1 MKKLALVV
9 LTLFVTMSQAQE
21 QKQIPQVS
29 VSGEGKIKVKPDQV
43 VVNFGV
49 ENVGKDAQEVKKMND
64 EKIENVLKFIK
75 KFGIPSSD
83 FQTTNVSLNRTYDY
97 DKKKYNFQASQSI
110 TITLKDISKYDEL
123 MMGLVDNG
131 INNISNVEFKS
142 TEIEKYKSEA
152 RKLAIKDAK
161 KKAEDFVSVLGQK
174 VGKALLITDN
184 SANYYPPQPMFKSA
198 MLEMAADMGGAPR
211 QTLAVG
217 EIEVITNVSVSFVL
231 E

>member
-9 LTLFVTMSQAQE
+9 LTLFVTMSHAQE

-43 VVNFGV
+43 VINFGV
-49 ENVGKDAQEVKKMND
+49 ENVGKDAQEVKKLND
-64 EKIENVLKFIK
+64 ENVDKVVKFIK
-75 KFGIPSSD
+75 KFGIQSSD
-83 FQTTNVSLNRTYDY
+83 FQTTNVSLNRNYDY

-110 TITLKDISKYDEL
+110 TIILKDVIKYDAL

-142 TEIEKYKSEA
+142 TEIEKHKSDA

-174 VGKALLITDN
+174 IGKALLVTDN
-184 SANYYPPQPMFKSA
+184 SANYYPPQPMYKA
-198 MLEMAADMGGAPR
+198 MAMAAVADAESSSYE
-211 QTLAVG
+211 TLAVG
-217 EIEVITNVSVSFVL
+217 EIEVITNVSVSFIL

>member
-9 LTLFVTMSQAQE
+9 LTLFVTMSHAQE

-43 VVNFGV
+43 VINFGV
-49 ENVGKDAQEVKKMND
+49 ENVGKDAQEVKKLND
-64 EKIENVLKFIK
+64 ENVDKVVKFIK
-75 KFGIPSSD
+75 KFGISSSD
-83 FQTTNVSLNRTYDY
+83 FQTTNVSLNRNYDY

-110 TITLKDISKYDEL
+110 TITLKDISKYDDL

-142 TEIEKYKSEA
+142 TEIEKYKSEG

-184 SANYYPPQPMFKSA
+184 SANYYPPQPMFKGA
-198 MLEMAADMGGAPR
+198 MLEMAGDMGGAPR

>member
-9 LTLFVTMSQAQE
+9 LTLFVTMSHAQE
-21 QKQIPQVS
+21 QKQIPQVA

-49 ENVGKDAQEVKKMND
+49 ENTGKDAQEVKKLND

-75 KFGIPSSD
+75 KFGIPASD
-83 FQTTNVSLNRTYDY
+83 FQTTNVSLNRNYDY

-110 TITLKDISKYDEL
+110 TITLKNISKYDEL

-142 TEIEKYKSEA
+142 TEIEKYKSDA

-184 SANYYPPQPMFKSA
+184 SPNYYSPQPMFKGA
-198 MLEMAADMGGAPR
+198 MLEMSADAGAPR
-211 QTLAVG
+211 ETLAVG
-217 EIEVITNVSVSFVL
+217 EIEVIINVMVSFVL

>member
-1 MKKLALVV
+1 MKKLVLVV
-9 LTLFVTMSQAQE
+9 LTLFVTMSHAQE
-21 QKQIPQVS
+21 QKQIPQIA

-49 ENVGKDAQEVKKMND
+49 ENTGKDAQEVKKLND

-75 KFGIPSSD
+75 KFGIPASD
-83 FQTTNVSLNRTYDY
+83 FQTTNVSLNRNYDY

-110 TITLKDISKYDEL
+110 TITLKNISKYDEL

-142 TEIEKYKSEA
+142 TEIEKYKSDA
-152 RKLAIKDAK
+152 RKLAMKDAK

-184 SANYYPPQPMFKSA
+184 SPTYYSPQPMFKGA
-198 MLEMAADMGGAPR
+198 MLEMSADAGAPR
-211 QTLAVG
+211 ETLAVG
-217 EIEVITNVSVSFVL
+217 EIEVIINVMVSFEL

>member
-1 MKKLALVV
+1 MKKLVLVV
-9 LTLFVTMSQAQE
+9 LTLFVTMSHAQE
-21 QKQIPQVS
+21 QKQIPQIA

-49 ENVGKDAQEVKKMND
+49 ENTGKDAQEVKKLND

-75 KFGIPSSD
+75 KFGIPASD
-83 FQTTNVSLNRTYDY
+83 FQTTNVSLNRNYDY

-110 TITLKDISKYDEL
+110 TITLKNISKYDEL

-142 TEIEKYKSEA
+142 TEIEKYKSDA

-184 SANYYPPQPMFKSA
+184 SPNYYSPQPMFKGA
-198 MLEMAADMGGAPR
+198 MLEMSADAGAPR
-211 QTLAVG
+211 ETLAVG
-217 EIEVITNVSVSFVL
+217 EIEVIINVMVSFVL

>member
-1 MKKLALVV
+1 MKKLVLVV
-9 LTLFVTMSQAQE
+9 LTLFVTMSHAQE
-21 QKQIPQVS
+21 QKQIPQIA

-49 ENVGKDAQEVKKMND
+49 ENTGKDAQEVKKLND

-75 KFGIPSSD
+75 KFGIPASD
-83 FQTTNVSLNRTYDY
+83 FQTTNVSLNRNYDY

-110 TITLKDISKYDEL
+110 TITLKNISKYDEL

-142 TEIEKYKSEA
+142 TEIEKYKSDA

-184 SANYYPPQPMFKSA
+184 SPNYYSPQPMFKGA
-198 MLEMAADMGGAPR
+198 MLEMSADAGAPR
-211 QTLAVG
+211 ETLAVG
-217 EIEVITNVSVSFVL
+217 EIEVIINVMASFVL

>member
-1 MKKLALVV
+1 MKKLVLVV
-9 LTLFVTMSQAQE
+9 LTLFVTMSHAQE
-21 QKQIPQVS
+21 QKQIPQIA

-49 ENVGKDAQEVKKMND
+49 ENTGKDAQEVKKLND

-75 KFGIPSSD
+75 KFGIPASD
-83 FQTTNVSLNRTYDY
+83 FQTTNVSLNRNYDY

-110 TITLKDISKYDEL
+110 TITLKNISKYDEL

-142 TEIEKYKSEA
+142 TEIEKYKSDA

-184 SANYYPPQPMFKSA
+184 SPNYYSLQPMFKGA
-198 MLEMAADMGGAPR
+198 MLEMSADAGAPR
-211 QTLAVG
+211 ETLAVG
-217 EIEVITNVSVSFVL
+217 EIEVIINVMVSFVL

>member
-1 MKKLALVV
+1 MKKLVLVV
-9 LTLFVTMSQAQE
+9 LTIFVTMSHAQE
-21 QKQIPQVS
+21 QKQIPQIA

-49 ENVGKDAQEVKKMND
+49 ENTGKDAQEVKKLND

-75 KFGIPSSD
+75 KFGIPASD
-83 FQTTNVSLNRTYDY
+83 FQTTNVSLNRNYDY

-110 TITLKDISKYDEL
+110 TITLKNISKYDEL

-131 INNISNVEFKS
+131 INNISNAEFKS
-142 TEIEKYKSEA
+142 TEIEKYKSDA
-152 RKLAIKDAK
+152 RKLAMKDAK

-184 SANYYPPQPMFKSA
+184 SPSYYSLQPMFKGA
-198 MLEMAADMGGAPR
+198 MLEMSADAGAPR
-211 QTLAVG
+211 ETLAVG
-217 EIEVITNVSVSFVL
+217 EIEVIINVMVSFVL

>member
-1 MKKLALVV
+1 MKKLVLVV
-9 LTLFVTMSQAQE
+9 LTLFVTMSHAQE
-21 QKQIPQVS
+21 QKQIPQIA

-49 ENVGKDAQEVKKMND
+49 ENTGKDAQEVKKLND

-75 KFGIPSSD
+75 KFGIPASD
-83 FQTTNVSLNRTYDY
+83 FQTTNVSLNRNYDY

-110 TITLKDISKYDEL
+110 TITLKNISKYDEL

-142 TEIEKYKSEA
+142 TEIEKYKSDA
-152 RKLAIKDAK
+152 RKLAMKDAK

-184 SANYYPPQPMFKSA
+184 SPNYYSPQPMFKGA
-198 MLEMAADMGGAPR
+198 MLEMSADAGAPR
-211 QTLAVG
+211 ETLAVG
-217 EIEVITNVSVSFVL
+217 EIEVIINVMVSFVL

>member
-9 LTLFVTMSQAQE
+9 LTLFVTMSHAQE
-21 QKQIPQVS
+21 QKQIPQVA

-43 VVNFGV
+43 VVDFGV
-49 ENVGKDAQEVKKMND
+49 ENTGKDAQEVKKLND

-75 KFGIPSSD
+75 KFGIPASD
-83 FQTTNVSLNRTYDY
+83 FQTTNVSLNRNYDY

-110 TITLKDISKYDEL
+110 TITLKNISKYDEL

-142 TEIEKYKSEA
+142 TEIEKYKSDA

-184 SANYYPPQPMFKSA
+184 SPNYYSPQPMFKGA
-198 MLEMAADMGGAPR
+198 MLEMSADAGAPR
-211 QTLAVG
+211 ETLAVG
-217 EIEVITNVSVSFVL
+217 EIEVIINVMVSFVL